1 MKMFIEPLV
10 MIGGLGLVFLVSYLY
25 DKFDQVQKA
34 NREQS
39 EQKEENK

>member
-25 DKFDQVQKA
+25 DNFDQVQKA

-39 EQKEENK
+39 EQKEENE

>member
-10 MIGGLGLVFLVSYLY
+10 MIGGLGLVFLVSYLC

-39 EQKEENK
+39 EQKEENE

>member
-25 DKFDQVQKA
+25 DKFDQVQQA